1 MTDPDKRKS
10 DNTDLQRDLL
20 PGPGEKL
27 DPAELARRDQK
38 KHLPRRFWKETGVAQ
53 DGARF
58 ALTLDG
64 RRAKT
69 PAKNDLAVPDRAL
82 AQALAAEWD
91 AQGELID
98 PSAMPLTRIV
108 NSALDGVA
116 RDMSATLDEVAKYAG
131 SDLLFYRAGD
141 PASLVAEQAAAWDSV
156 LDWAR
161 ERHGARF
168 VLSEGITFA
177 TQPEA
182 SLAAVRRA
190 LDTAVGKDASAP
202 LRLAGLHVMTTL
214 TGSALLALAVAEGFL
229 DAAGAWTAAHVDED
243 FQMRAWGQDADAMAR
258 RERRWLEMEA
268 AGTLMRA

>member
-1 MTDPDKRKS
+1 MTDPDKRDS
-10 DNTDLQRDLL
+10 AETDLQRDLL

-53 DGARF
+53 ENGRF

-82 AQALAAEWD
+82 ADALAAEWD

-141 PASLVAEQAAAWDSV
+141 PASLVAEQAAAWDPV

-182 SLAAVRRA
+182 SLAAVRGA
-190 LDTAVGKDASAP
+190 LETAVGEDASAP
-202 LRLAGLHVMTTL
+202 LRLAALHVMTTL

-229 DAAGAWTAAHVDED
+229 DAASAWAAAHVDED

-258 RERRWLEMEA
+258 RERRWLEMQA
-268 AGTLMRA
+268 AATLLRA